1 MKTNLFK
8 KLRSVHYF
16 TSTIQQLFGTG
27 MPLKCKKSA
36 FSEVFY
42 SKWPDIPPPNGR
54 RGQRRLI
61 DLPNFLKGRAYGRGG
76 EGKNLLK
83 THLELTYEVIVSAVI
98 ISKGNQ
104 NSISNK
110 HKCQLSCKNKPF
122 VWNYARISGH
132 SLYCNPPG
140 SDIRCNFHLLR
151 WTRSPVEHVQK
162 LKRGP
167 TGWLILENNV
177 RLTT

>member
-36 FSEVFY
+36 FSEVFTVSGLTY
-42 SKWPDIPPPNGR
+42 PPNGR

-61 DLPNFLKGRAYGRGG
+61 DLPTFFKGRAYGRGG
-76 EGKNLLK
+76 EGENLLK
-83 THLELTYEVIVSAVI
+83 IHLELTYEVIVSAVI

-177 RLTT
+177 RPTT

>member
-16 TSTIQQLFGTG
+16 TSTIQQFFGTG

-36 FSEVFY
+36 LSEVFTVSGLTY
-42 SKWPDIPPPNGR
+42 PLLMEDGV
-54 RGQRRLI
+54 RGGLSIYRL
-61 DLPNFLKGRAYGRGG
+61 FKGRAYGRGG
-76 EGKNLLK
+76 EGENLLK

-122 VWNYARISGH
+122 VWNNARISGH

-162 LKRGP
+162 FKRGP

>member
-36 FSEVFY
+36 FSEVFTVSGLTY
-42 SKWPDIPPPNGR
+42 PPNGR

-61 DLPNFLKGRAYGRGG
+61 DIPTFFEGRAYGRGG
-76 EGKNLLK
+76 EGENLLK

-122 VWNYARISGH
+122 V
-132 SLYCNPPG
+132 
-140 SDIRCNFHLLR
+140 
-151 WTRSPVEHVQK
+151 
-162 LKRGP
+162 
-167 TGWLILENNV
+167 
-177 RLTT
+177 

>member
-16 TSTIQQLFGTG
+16 TSTIQQFFGTG

-36 FSEVFY
+36 FSEVFTVSGLTY
-42 SKWPDIPPPNGR
+42 PLLMEDGV
-54 RGQRRLI
+54 RGGLSIYRL
-61 DLPNFLKGRAYGRGG
+61 FLKEGLMGG
-76 EGKNLLK
+76 EGENLLK

-122 VWNYARISGH
+122 VWNNARISGH

-151 WTRSPVEHVQK
+151 WTQSPVEHVQK
-162 LKRGP
+162 FKRRP
-167 TGWLILENNV
+167 TGWLILENNI

>member
-16 TSTIQQLFGTG
+16 TSTIQQFFGTG

-36 FSEVFY
+36 FSEVFTVSGLTY
-42 SKWPDIPPPNGR
+42 PPNGR

-61 DLPNFLKGRAYGRGG
+61 DLPTFFKGRAYGRGG
-76 EGKNLLK
+76 EGENLLK

-110 HKCQLSCKNKPF
+110 HKCQLSCRNKPF
-122 VWNYARISGH
+122 VWNNARISGH

-151 WTRSPVEHVQK
+151 WTQSPVEHVQK
-162 LKRGP
+162 FKREP
-167 TGWLILENNV
+167 TGWLILENNI

>member
-1 MKTNLFK
+1 
-8 KLRSVHYF
+8 
-16 TSTIQQLFGTG
+16 

-36 FSEVFY
+36 FSEVWLTY
-42 SKWPDIPPPNGR
+42 PLVWHTLLMEDGV
-54 RGQRRLI
+54 RGGLSIYRL
-61 DLPNFLKGRAYGRGG
+61 FFKGKAYGRGG
-76 EGKNLLK
+76 EGENLLK
-83 THLELTYEVIVSAVI
+83 THLELTYEVIVSVVI

-110 HKCQLSCKNKPF
+110 HKCQLSCRNKPF